1 MADRKLSGRGAP
13 RSYRALLII
22 DVVNDFAFEDGEAT
36 LTSAIAMARPLR
48 RLKRAARRAGIPI
61 IYVNDNFGRWRSDF
75 RSLIAHCLRRASPGR
90 LVVRALCPGRRDYF
104 ILKPKHSAFFSTPLD
119 LLLEHLGARTLI
131 LTGLLA
137 DSCILFSAQD
147 AHVRGYRVVV
157 PSDCVAARSSED
169 HRRAMAQL
177 RRGIGADVR
186 PATEILGKS
195 LRKATVGV
203 SRRAA
208 R

>member
-1 MADRKLSGRGAP
+1 
-13 RSYRALLII
+13 
-22 DVVNDFAFEDGEAT
+22 
-36 LTSAIAMARPLR
+36 
-48 RLKRAARRAGIPI
+48 
-61 IYVNDNFGRWRSDF
+61 
-75 RSLIAHCLRRASPGR
+75 
-90 LVVRALCPGRRDYF
+90 VVRALRPDHRDYF

-119 LLLEHLGARTLI
+119 ILLEHLGARTLI

-137 DSCILFSAQD
+137 DSCILFTAQD

-157 PSDCVAARSSED
+157 PSDCVAARSPED

-177 RRGIGADVR
+177 ERGMDADVR
-186 PATEILGKS
+186 PAREVLAKRPGK
-195 LRKATVGV
+195 AGAGV